1 MAKANDRR
9 GWDVVSGWTEERDG
23 RAMDGRKPRARLRES
38 SLPPRQRRRESPSG
52 RGERRPRTRAPGDAF
67 RGRERHAEDRGARA
81 TREGGTS
88 GVDRRG
94 AFAEQAVRA
103 RSRRPGPAREE
114 TSVFFGPALAGAE
127 TADVT
132 DAHLI
137 AVLLHV
143 LLRAGEDLLGVLLG
157 LGLRLGVGG
166 GLLGGPRVVALATL
180 EGGLRDGGLRES
192 GRSAERTVRFSS
204 RAATARERGEGVE
217 RAWRRSRAGGEAAR
231 DAPCCPP

>member
-9 GWDVVSGWTEERDG
+9 GWDVVSGGRGRETDERWTVESPG
-23 RAMDGRKPRARLRES
+23 RVFE
-38 SLPPRQRRRESPSG
+38 SLPSRRGGAREKALV
-52 RGERRPRTRAPGDAF
+52 GERRPRTRAPGDAF

-81 TREGGTS
+81 TREGGAS

-94 AFAEQAVRA
+94 AFAERAVRA

-217 RAWRRSRAGGEAAR
+217 RAWRRSRAGGESAR